1 MAFETELDPEIP
13 LPPLQVAT
21 LDEATLGQL
30 FFDVAHAAEL
40 LGVTF
45 KGGAT
50 AHAHESADP
59 RRALET
65 ARRLFA
71 GGEGIGVQLRYRF
84 QGATWLDTLMRA
96 PGGVRL
102 VRVRQ
107 DDMLAAG

>member
-59 RRALET
+59 GARGSAYSSAIDSR
-65 ARRLFA
+65 ARR
-71 GGEGIGVQLRYRF
+71 GSTR
-84 QGATWLDTLMRA
+84 
-96 PGGVRL
+96 
-102 VRVRQ
+102 
-107 DDMLAAG
+107 